1 MAVRRIKK
9 ELNDIILNPPIAC
22 NAELNDGD
30 LYHWKANLT
39 GPTETPYDGG
49 LFDLDIRFPLDYP
62 FSPPKIVFLTKIYH
76 PNINASGNI
85 CLDIL
90 KDNWSPVLTISKI
103 ILSLSSLLSDPNPDD
118 PLETEIA
125 QLYRDDYDKWFETA
139 QSHTRRWAF
148 PTLEPHSPTT
158 IIPDEESKDAD
169 LELETKVDNVD
180 TLNQTTT
187 SNSEDS
193 AEAPVLPVEFNSDT
207 SEDNISEN
215 NISEDSLD

>member
-1 MAVRRIKK
+1 MAVRRIRK

-22 NAELNDGD
+22 NAELIDSD

-49 LFDLDIRFPLDYP
+49 VFDLDIRFPLDYP

-76 PNINASGNI
+76 PNINSSGNI

-139 QSHTRRWAF
+139 ASYTRRWAF
-148 PTLEPHSPTT
+148 PTLVPHSPTT
-158 IIPDEESKDAD
+158 NETESKDAD

-193 AEAPVLPVEFNSDT
+193 AEVPVVPVEYNSDIT
-207 SEDNISEN
+207 EDNT
-215 NISEDSLD
+215 SEDSLD

>member
-22 NAELNDGD
+22 NAELSDGD
-30 LYHWKANLT
+30 LYHWKADLT

-49 LFDLDIRFPLDYP
+49 VFDLDIRFPLDYP
-62 FSPPKIVFLTKIYH
+62 FSPPKIVFFTKIYH
-76 PNINASGNI
+76 PNINSSGNI

-103 ILSLSSLLSDPNPDD
+103 ILSISSLLSDPNPDD

-148 PTLEPHSPTT
+148 PTTDIPSSTTT
-158 IIPDEESKDAD
+158 IIPDEMESKDAD
-169 LELETKVDNVD
+169 LELETKVDNDD

-193 AEAPVLPVEFNSDT
+193 AEAPVLPIEFNSV
-207 SEDNISEN
+207 DNT
-215 NISEDSLD
+215 SEDSLD

>member
-1 MAVRRIKK
+1 MAVRRIRK
-9 ELNDIILNPPIAC
+9 ELDDIILNPPIVC
-22 NAELNDGD
+22 NAELIDDD
-30 LYHWKANLT
+30 LYHWNADLT

-49 LFDLDIRFPLDYP
+49 IFNLDIRFPLDYP

-76 PNINASGNI
+76 PNINSSGNI

-103 ILSLSSLLSDPNPDD
+103 ILSISSLLSDPNPDD

-148 PTLEPHSPTT
+148 PIPELPPSSPTT
-158 IIPDEESKDAD
+158 IIPNEESKDAD
-169 LELETKVDNVD
+169 LELETKLDNDD

-207 SEDNISEN
+207 SED
-215 NISEDSLD
+215 SLD